1 MSRTNRWLPGPSA
14 RAQSPWLVIAALGL
28 GAGSAA
34 LHAAPARPT
43 EREAARG
50 KDEQA
55 RAAGAKTPT
64 ATPTPAATTPA
75 LAAPKG
81 VAPDEPT
88 ALTAP
93 ITAATVYSDSARVAR
108 TVRLTLSQATSRLRF
123 PPLCGHVDPKSLR
136 VDVQGHG
143 SAVDVARIEIATPL
157 VGDLQSLTD
166 SLPIAEVKR
175 LIDALEGIEDEL
187 ARLSEEASAVQ
198 KHVVLLSQLTPAVP
212 PLPQNGGKGSPL
224 NPTGWGAGLAFLR
237 SRQEALH
244 QRSHEIDERRYE
256 LEQQRQQLEKSL
268 QLAQGGSG
276 WASPHRC
283 WQVTAT
289 LHGHG
294 LVDAWLSYRT
304 NGARWEPTYDIQLL
318 PDRGRVEL
326 SFAGQVSQ
334 SSGED
339 WDAVAL
345 SLSTAVPTRATQ
357 LPKLTTWKLG
367 AIERFIPTPNPVVA
381 PLSPPPPH
389 VSPLPARPTESS
401 LRQRLRALLS
411 RHVPSTSSQAPQGA
425 DGYVAMGDAPAEP
438 DRDGDGIVDQMDA
451 GEEDDSKAARKEQAQ
466 EVQLERTKRE
476 DSRPPPPPPPPAPAP
491 QGYRVEK
498 RQQVAQS
505 ATRRAYATTGA
516 TMSSTIDM
524 TASEVSGSLAK
535 PPVQVLGIGLSP
547 PPGYVPPR
555 LDPRSAAARAGG
567 YDLLYPSLYRESLG
581 SGKGTRRVALFTKT
595 FPVRVLRKI
604 YPALTRDSYLVAV
617 IQNPTSSEG
626 GQPLPGGS
634 ARLFVGADPAGHAEL
649 GLVAPGERFTL
660 PLGIDRALKPLRNVQ
675 LSTEEKGVF
684 SKDEIT
690 QYDVVTEL
698 ANPYG
703 TPIDVQLID
712 QLPLPGDKNVEL
724 KLLSMTPPPSPPES
738 PAARKPPAGWP
749 YADSPYATAIDPE
762 TGAVEWRLSIPAG
775 GKIETRFR
783 YTLRRPKGA
792 RLSQ

>member
-1 MSRTNRWLPGPSA
+1 M
-14 RAQSPWLVIAALGL
+14 
-28 GAGSAA
+28 
-34 LHAAPARPT
+34 
-43 EREAARG
+43 
-50 KDEQA
+50 
-55 RAAGAKTPT
+55 
-64 ATPTPAATTPA
+64 
-75 LAAPKG
+75 
-81 VAPDEPT
+81 
-88 ALTAP
+88 
-93 ITAATVYSDSARVAR
+93 YSDSARVAR
-108 TVRLTLSQATSRLRF
+108 SVRLTLSQATSRLRF
-123 PPLCGHVDPKSLR
+123 PPLCGQVDPTSLR

-143 SAVDVARIEIATPL
+143 SAVDVARIEIETPL
-157 VGDLQSLTD
+157 LGDLKSLTD

-187 ARLSEEASAVQ
+187 ARLNEEASAVQ
-198 KHVVLLSQLTPAVP
+198 KHVALLAQLTPAVP
-212 PLPQNGGKGSPL
+212 PLPQNGGKASPL

-244 QRSHEIDERRYE
+244 QRSHDIDERRYE
-256 LEQQRQQLEKSL
+256 LGQQRQQLEKSL

-283 WQVTAT
+283 WQVIAT

-294 LVDAWLSYRT
+294 LIDAWLSYRT
-304 NGARWEPTYDIQLL
+304 SGARWEPTYDIQLL
-318 PDRGRVEL
+318 PDRGQVEL

-345 SLSTAVPTRATQ
+345 SLSTAVPTRAAQ
-357 LPKLTTWKLG
+357 LPKLATWKLG

-389 VSPLPARPTESS
+389 VAPLPARPTESS
-401 LRQRLRALLS
+401 LRQRLMTLLS
-411 RHVPSTSSQAPQGA
+411 RHLPSTSSPGPQGA
-425 DGYVAMGDAPAEP
+425 AGYVAMGDAPAGQ
-438 DRDGDGIVDQMDA
+438 DRDADGIVDQMDTT
-451 GEEDDSKAARKEQAQ
+451 EEDNSKAKRKEQAQ
-466 EVQLERTKRE
+466 EVELERTKRE
-476 DSRPPPPPPPPAPAP
+476 DSTPPPPPPPPPAPTP
-491 QGYRVEK
+491 QGYRAER
-498 RQQVAQS
+498 RQRLAQS
-505 ATRRAYATTGA
+505 ATRHAYATTGA
-516 TMSSTIDM
+516 TVSTTVDI
-524 TASEVSGSLAK
+524 TASMVSGSLAK

-547 PPGYVPPR
+547 PPGYAPPR

-698 ANPYG
+698 ANPYA

-738 PAARKPPAGWP
+738 PYGQKPPAGWP

-762 TGAVEWRLSIPAG
+762 TGAVEWRLSVPAG

-783 YTLRRPKGA
+783 YSLRRPKGY
-792 RLSQ
+792 RLAQ